1 LYRTAEGSEEED
13 DDDDDEELEDDDDD
27 DETPEGQTIRVAHRG
42 GGKSLMR
49 MRPEEE
55 EEEESEEEEEDQ
67 TPVRVVQRGG
77 GKMLSML
84 RPPPNEDGDDDDE
97 EEDEDE
103 ETEEPAPVVVKPVQR
118 GGGKSL
124 YSSPGGGKQLR
135 RPEPEEEEE
144 PARTTIRAAV
154 GGGKQLRPPPAPKEV
169 KAEEPTRIS
178 RTATTVNQA
187 PRGKQLRRPTEEKEP
202 EKEVLVIDDSD
213 DDDDVE
219 MIEAP
224 PAPSPPKPAP
234 IKPAGRGKQ
243 LRLPEPEEP
252 EKPPTKIT
260 RSPAGGKQLR
270 RPEPEVKEE
279 KKAPVKKTPVKKA
292 PAKKAPVKKP
302 PAKKAVVTRSP
313 RGGKQLSR
321 PSTAKESESED
332 DFDDDDDD
340 EDEELFD
347 DGDDDDEEEEES
359 DYDEA
364 PAKKPKGKA
373 PPGRPRR
380 AAAAKKVVEA
390 DTEIFGDDDMSSDD
404 EEMELDEN
412 NTEALIQDEDDRK
425 HLESLP
431 ELEREAILADRFE
444 KLKAEQDMK
453 KVLREAKRRENEKA
467 GKTSGA
473 TKRKAAAP
481 AKKTAKKSK
490 VETDEDL
497 ARKLAGAGKR
507 ESQRDKDATG
517 AKSKKA
523 AALAAL
529 KKSRKIQKQKEDDGE
544 SEDDFFDDS
553 EDSDDDYDGG
563 VMPWQEKKATSSRLD
578 QGDSDEEPVEKSKRK
593 SKPAAD
599 SGAPVVEANLEDFIK
614 VTVPRRRLARWCNE
628 PFFQASVLE
637 CFVRL
642 FIGED
647 EKGDKCYRLC
657 EIIDVNVGVKTYM
670 FPVANKKEKPISTN
684 KTLRLKFGN
693 SERDFPMSLV
703 SNAPPEEQDVLKY
716 ISVQKNL
723 RQEVLSKRR
732 ANQLRRLQ
740 DNLINN
746 YTYTTEDIEKNL
758 AVRRKQGK
766 SMGNMGAEQTKA
778 SIAVQGARDALEEA
792 KTQLE
797 ETKKKMLEASDT
809 FDEAA
814 LGEAVEDAE
823 KAVEDCKKNLRETE
837 EEANRTLDIVGDR
850 KRRLQQNRKDRNW
863 ANVNQRAIRANQ
875 RTDRHA
881 TKEHEIKEARFM
893 ADFNPYARRK
903 VKPKILWEVGQ
914 DEKGDEKKKEA
925 EGAKATIPTAT
936 AVVESIA
943 APSLVQEPSE
953 QAPAPTLSESHQFT
967 IDEEALA
974 KDSLSFL
981 PSRSNKTTK
990 RVRKGLSLAV
1000 YLERKAN
1007 GTL

>member
-1 LYRTAEGSEEED
+1 
-13 DDDDDEELEDDDDD
+13 
-27 DETPEGQTIRVAHRG
+27 
-42 GGKSLMR
+42 
-49 MRPEEE
+49 
-55 EEEESEEEEEDQ
+55 
-67 TPVRVVQRGG
+67 
-77 GKMLSML
+77 ML
-84 RPPPNEDGDDDDE
+84 D
-97 EEDEDE
+97 
-103 ETEEPAPVVVKPVQR
+103 
-118 GGGKSL
+118 
-124 YSSPGGGKQLR
+124 
-135 RPEPEEEEE
+135 
-144 PARTTIRAAV
+144 
-154 GGGKQLRPPPAPKEV
+154 
-169 KAEEPTRIS
+169 
-178 RTATTVNQA
+178 
-187 PRGKQLRRPTEEKEP
+187 
-202 EKEVLVIDDSD
+202 
-213 DDDDVE
+213 
-219 MIEAP
+219 AP
-224 PAPSPPKPAP
+224 PAPAPPKPAP

-252 EKPPTKIT
+252 EKSATKIT
-260 RSPAGGKQLR
+260 HSPAGGKQLR

-292 PAKKAPVKKP
+292 PVKKAPAKKALAKKA

-321 PSTAKESESED
+321 PSKAKDSESEG

-340 EDEELFD
+340 EDEELLD
-347 DGDDDDEEEEES
+347 DGDDDEEEEEES
-359 DYDEA
+359 DYEEA

-380 AAAAKKVVEA
+380 AAAAKKVAEA
-390 DTEIFGDDDMSSDD
+390 DDEIFGDDDMSSDD

-481 AKKTAKKSK
+481 AKKTAKKTK
-490 VETDEDL
+490 MEADEDL

-563 VMPWQEKKATSSRLD
+563 VMPWQEKKGTSSRLD
-578 QGDSDEEPVEKSKRK
+578 QDDSDEEPVEKSKRK

-599 SGAPVVEANLEDFIK
+599 PGAHVVEATLEDFIK

-637 CFVRL
+637 CFVKL

-647 EKGDKCYRLC
+647 DKGEKCYRLC
-657 EIIDVNVGVKTYM
+657 EIVDVNVGDKTYL
-670 FPVANKKEKPISTN
+670 FPVDNKKDKPISTN

-693 SERDFPMSLV
+693 SERDFRMSLI
-703 SNAPPEEQDVLKY
+703 SNAPPEDQDVVKY

-723 RQEVLSKRR
+723 RQEVLSMRR

-740 DNLINN
+740 DNLVNN
-746 YTYTTEDIEKNL
+746 YTYTTEDIEKKL
-758 AVRRKQGK
+758 AARRKQGK
-766 SMGNMGAEQTKA
+766 SMGNMGLEQTKV

-797 ETKKKMLEASDT
+797 EAKKQMLEAGDAS
-809 FDEAA
+809 DEAA

-823 KAVEDCKKNLRETE
+823 KAVEDCKKNLHAAE
-837 EEANRTLDIVGDR
+837 EDAKRTGAIVGDR
-850 KRRLQQNRKDRNW
+850 KKKLQQNRKEKNL
-863 ANVNQRAIRANQ
+863 ANVNQRAMRANQ
-875 RTDRHA
+875 RTDRDA
-881 TKEHEIKEARFM
+881 TKEHAIKEARFL

-914 DEKGDEKKKEA
+914 DDPKGDEKKEA
-925 EGAKATIPTAT
+925 EATKVAVPTAT
-936 AVVESIA
+936 PVAESIA
-943 APSLVQEPSE
+943 APSLVQEASE
-953 QAPAPTLSESHQFT
+953 LAPTMSESHQFT

-981 PSRSNKTTK
+981 PSRSNKTTN
-990 RVRKGLSLAV
+990 RVRKGLSLAE
-1000 YLERKAN
+1000 YLERKAS